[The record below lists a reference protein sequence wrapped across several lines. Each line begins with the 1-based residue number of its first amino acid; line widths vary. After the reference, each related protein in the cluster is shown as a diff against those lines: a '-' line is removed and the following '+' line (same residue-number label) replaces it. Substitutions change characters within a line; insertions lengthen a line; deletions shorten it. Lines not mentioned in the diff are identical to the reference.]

1 MREQRLLIDGE
12 WVDASDGGM
21 CKVHNPATG
30 EVIAKAALATKE
42 DIGRAIE
49 AAGKAFPG
57 WARLSPTERGAHLRA
72 ASEKVIARHKEIGA
86 LMTEEQGKP
95 LLEAQ
100 GEVKKAALAL
110 RYYAEEGERVY
121 GRIIAN
127 AERDIESRVI
137 YQPIGPTAAI
147 TPWNYPVELLAWKIC
162 GALAA
167 GCTMVAKPPSL
178 TPLSP
183 FAFMECM
190 IDAGLPPGVLNAVNG
205 PGSMVGR
212 QLIEN
217 PIIKKVAFTGSTE
230 VGRSIAIDCA
240 PHLKKFSL
248 ELGGHC
254 PMIVSRNCDIEAAV
268 KGATRRSF
276 RNMGQICIAINRL
289 YVARE
294 IHDTFLEKLVAET
307 QKLKIGNGLISVP
320 CDLGCM
326 ASEEGLA
333 KAKEHIADALSK
345 GATLTCGGKKPEG
358 DEFEK
363 GYFFE
368 PTILTGVN
376 HKMKVMTEE
385 TFGPVVGV
393 MPFDDLDEAIAL
405 ANDTPYGLAA
415 YGFTDNLD
423 EADKLMREII
433 AGNVAINNVDA
444 GVMNA
449 PYGGWKESGQ
459 GHEHGPEGLFEY
471 LQTKH
476 LRVRYLHSDR

>member
-1 MREQRLLIDGE
+1 MRKQKLLIDGQ
-12 WVDASDGGM
+12 WVEASDGATEEIQ
-21 CKVHNPATG
+21 NPATG
-30 EVIAKAALATKE
+30 KTIALASVATAE
-42 DIGRAIE
+42 DIKNAID
-49 AAGKAFPG
+49 AAQSAFPA
-57 WARLSPTERGAHLRA
+57 WAGLSPAERGDHLRA
-72 ASEKVIARHKEIGA
+72 AAEKVMERHQEIGA
-86 LMTEEQGKP
+86 LLTEEQGKP

-100 GEVKKAALAL
+100 GEVKKAALSL

-137 YQPIGPTAAI
+137 YQAIGPAAAI

-167 GCTMVAKPPSL
+167 GCTMVTKPPSL

-183 FAFMECM
+183 FAFMQCM
-190 IDAGLPPGVLNAVNG
+190 VDAGLPAGVLNAVNG
-205 PGSMVGR
+205 PGRMVGKH
-212 QLIEN
+212 LIAN

-240 PHLKKFSL
+240 PHLKKVSL

-254 PMIVSRNCDIEAAV
+254 PMIVSRNCDLEAAV
-268 KGATRRSF
+268 EGAARRSF
-276 RNMGQICIAINRL
+276 RNMGQICIAINRI
-289 YVARE
+289 YADRE
-294 IHDTFLEKLVAET
+294 IHDLFVERLVAAAG
-307 QKLKIGNGLISVP
+307 KLKIGNGLLTVP

-326 ASEEGLA
+326 ANAEGLA
-333 KAKEHIADALSK
+333 KTRKHIADALEK
-345 GATLTCGGKKPEG
+345 GAGLACGGRKPAGE
-358 DEFEK
+358 EFAN

-368 PTILTGVN
+368 PTILTGVD
-376 HKMKVMTEE
+376 HQMKVMTEE

-393 MPFDDLDEAIAL
+393 MPFDTLDQAIAL

-423 EADKLMREII
+423 EADKLAREIVS
-433 AGNVAINNVDA
+433 GNVAINNVDA

-449 PYGGWKESGQ
+449 PYGGWKDSGQ

-471 LQTKH
+471 LQAKH
-476 LRVRYLHSDR
+476 VRVRYLHSGR